1 MVSENP
7 DLHMSG
13 NVEAGAAHEET
24 TSGMDDILPTMGDDT
39 TEGALGTVE
48 SDGMVS

>member
-1 MVSENP
+1 
-7 DLHMSG
+7 MSG

-39 TEGALGTVE
+39 TEDALGTVE